1 MSKKYRFVTEHSCL
15 ITSSLKDGGSDE
27 LGDLLV
33 YFEQKLTL
41 ESAFP
46 KICNP
51 ELDLTRVHISG
62 ISSFY
67 ACIYI
72 FHIFFI

>member
-1 MSKKYRFVTEHSCL
+1 M
-15 ITSSLKDGGSDE
+15 DGGSDE
-27 LGDLLV
+27 VDDLHAYL
-33 YFEQKLTL
+33 EQKLTL

-62 ISSFY
+62 ILS
-67 ACIYI
+67 
-72 FHIFFI
+72 